1 MTVKKSYL
9 IYAAI
14 FLAGVW
20 AAPKV
25 APTLRKIPVAGGVF

>member
-1 MTVKKSYL
+1 MKKKHVIYL
-9 IYAAI
+9 AV

-25 APTLRKIPVAGGVF
+25 APSLHKVPVVGGFF

>member
-1 MTVKKSYL
+1 MKKEHL

-25 APTLRKIPVAGGVF
+25 APAIRKVPVVGGVF